1 MCAGRGRGCRHAYHG
16 PPQCCQRYSMIA
28 VVDQSPMRSA
38 VITKPIVLDTPLLL
52 PGTNKR
58 RHGRFSW
65 FGHAVGLDQ
74 KQLAFAKSKEGLTAL
89 RIGTSAEHVFTAS
102 RSAKNNPGEQLDS
115 ESRAR
120 RRPLPFPS
128 ALQGFR
134 TARLAGMDIFLR
146 TLPPNRQYVPT
157 PRRSFLACALSAQL
171 PSIVCRRSCSVRRI
185 ISMSSIRKTRTWPAL
200 SLPKDRENP
209 QWTE

>member
-1 MCAGRGRGCRHAYHG
+1 MCAGRGRGCRQAHHG

-52 PGTNKR
+52 PGPNKR

-65 FGHAVGLDQ
+65 FGDAVGLDQ

-134 TARLAGMDIFLR
+134 TARLAGMDIFFELCR
-146 TLPPNRQYVPT
+146 LIGNTCRHPVAVSLLVL
-157 PRRSFLACALSAQL
+157 LAPSYHQSYAEGPALSAEL
-171 PSIVCRRSCSVRRI
+171 FRCRRSEKPVHG
-185 ISMSSIRKTRTWPAL
+185 
-200 SLPKDRENP
+200 LP
-209 QWTE
+209 